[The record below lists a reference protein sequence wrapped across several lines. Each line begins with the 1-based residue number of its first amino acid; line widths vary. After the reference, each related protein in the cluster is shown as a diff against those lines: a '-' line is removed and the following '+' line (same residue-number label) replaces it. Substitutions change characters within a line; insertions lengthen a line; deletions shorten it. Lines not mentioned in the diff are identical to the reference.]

1 MAQLNNINSQNIL
14 SLQNKYSVIQE
25 DQLPKNYKI
34 FPKPIREQEL
44 EKYNVIF
51 FHRLM
56 RKIYGKPT
64 EIEIE
69 RVKKLD
75 GKMGAIGQE
84 WKYFLMTESGNCIQ
98 VATRDKATKVLINFV
113 LREDQ
118 IKPSDKVIKESEKF
132 ATNLIIELKK
142 EKKNFINPKKLFIK
156 NAEIQFYL
164 LHNVYLYNYGSAELV
179 LEIDDNN
186 EKTLKKEFLKYDAR
200 TDDFNNPEKKAY
212 IDKIMLRLGSYYA
225 MGISYY
231 FMSLEGFINIIYH
244 SFLKREYKKL
254 DIYQRLPDLDL
265 KLRLMPALCDGFDN
279 DKTEISAKNLDNF
292 RKLKNYRNH
301 IFHSKIEDSLKKVAF
316 VEDGF
321 FYLCDMDNNKNEF
334 FPSHKM
340 YLEKKDVINV
350 KFIVDEIIDEIVSL
364 MNDKFSKLVKKFILE
379 SPELP
384 YWKDKSGN
392 ISLGNMSSYK

>member
-1 MAQLNNINSQNIL
+1 MAKVYNINSPNIL

-34 FPKPIREQEL
+34 FTEPIREQEL
-44 EKYNVIF
+44 EKYNAIL

-56 RKIYGKPT
+56 RKIYGKPS
-64 EIEIE
+64 EIESE
-69 RVKKLD
+69 EVKQLD

-98 VATRDKATKVLINFV
+98 VATRDKATKVFINFI

-118 IKPSDKVIKESEKF
+118 IKPSGKIIKESEKF
-132 ATNLIIELKK
+132 ATNLIIELEK
-142 EKKNFINPKKLFIK
+142 EKKNFINPKKLFEK
-156 NAEIQFYL
+156 KEGIQLYL

-179 LEIDDNN
+179 LEIADDN
-186 EKTLKKEFLKYDAR
+186 EKTIKKEFLKYDAR
-200 TDDFNNPEKKAY
+200 TNDLNDPEKKAY
-212 IDKIMLRLGSYYA
+212 IDKFQLGLGLYYA

-244 SFLKREYKKL
+244 SFLKREYENL
-254 DIYQRLPDLDL
+254 NLYQRLDLDL
-265 KLRLMPALCDGFDN
+265 KLRLMPSLCDGFEN
-279 DKTEISAKNLDNF
+279 DKTEISAKYLDNF
-292 RKLKNYRNH
+292 IKLKNYRNH
-301 IFHSKIEDSLKKVAF
+301 IFHSKIEDSLKQVAF
-316 VEDGF
+316 VEGGF
-321 FYLCDMDNNKNEF
+321 FYLSDMDKNKNEF

-340 YLEKKDVINV
+340 YLEKKDVLNV
-350 KFIVDEIIDEIVSL
+350 KSIVDKIIDEIVSL
-364 MNDKFSKLVKKFILE
+364 MNDKFSKLVKEFILR

-392 ISLGNMSSYK
+392 ISLGNMSSNK

>member
-1 MAQLNNINSQNIL
+1 MAKVYNINSPNIL

-34 FPKPIREQEL
+34 FTEPIREQEL
-44 EKYNVIF
+44 EKYNAIL

-56 RKIYGKPT
+56 RKIYGKPS
-64 EIEIE
+64 EIESE
-69 RVKKLD
+69 EVKQLD

-98 VATRDKATKVLINFV
+98 VATRDKATKVFINFI

-118 IKPSDKVIKESEKF
+118 IKPSGKIIKESEKF
-132 ATNLIIELKK
+132 ATNLIIELEK
-142 EKKNFINPKKLFIK
+142 EKKNFINPKKLFEK
-156 NAEIQFYL
+156 KEGIQLYL

-179 LEIDDNN
+179 LEIADDN
-186 EKTLKKEFLKYDAR
+186 EKTIKKEFLKYDAR
-200 TDDFNNPEKKAY
+200 TNDLNDPEKKAY
-212 IDKIMLRLGSYYA
+212 IDKFQLGLGLYYA

-244 SFLKREYKKL
+244 SFLKREYENL
-254 DIYQRLPDLDL
+254 NLYQRLDLDL
-265 KLRLMPALCDGFDN
+265 KLRLMPSLCDGFEN
-279 DKTEISAKNLDNF
+279 DKTEISAKYLDNF
-292 RKLKNYRNH
+292 IKSKNYRNH
-301 IFHSKIEDSLKKVAF
+301 IFHSKIEDSLKQVAF
-316 VEDGF
+316 VEGGF
-321 FYLCDMDNNKNEF
+321 FYLCDMDKNKNEF

-340 YLEKKDVINV
+340 YLEKKDVLNV
-350 KFIVDEIIDEIVSL
+350 KSIVDKIIDEIVSL
-364 MNDKFSKLVKKFILE
+364 MNDKFSKLVKEFILR

-392 ISLGNMSSYK
+392 ISLGNMSSNK

>member
-1 MAQLNNINSQNIL
+1 MAKVYNINSPNIL

-34 FPKPIREQEL
+34 FTEPIREQEL
-44 EKYNVIF
+44 EKYNAIL

-56 RKIYGKPT
+56 RKIYGKPS
-64 EIEIE
+64 EIESE
-69 RVKKLD
+69 EVKQLD

-98 VATRDKATKVLINFV
+98 VATRDKATKVFINFI

-118 IKPSDKVIKESEKF
+118 IKPSGKIIKESEKF
-132 ATNLIIELKK
+132 ATNLIIELEK
-142 EKKNFINPKKLFIK
+142 EKKNFINPKKLFEK
-156 NAEIQFYL
+156 KEGIQLYL

-179 LEIDDNN
+179 LEIADDN
-186 EKTLKKEFLKYDAR
+186 EKTIKKEFLKYDAR
-200 TDDFNNPEKKAY
+200 TNDLNDPEKKAY
-212 IDKIMLRLGSYYA
+212 IDKFQLGLGLYYA

-244 SFLKREYKKL
+244 SFLKREYENL
-254 DIYQRLPDLDL
+254 NLYQRLDLNL
-265 KLRLMPALCDGFDN
+265 KLRLMPSLCDGFEN
-279 DKTEISAKNLDNF
+279 DKTEISAKYLDNF
-292 RKLKNYRNH
+292 IKLKNYRNH
-301 IFHSKIEDSLKKVAF
+301 IFHSKIEDSLKQVAF
-316 VEDGF
+316 VEGGF
-321 FYLCDMDNNKNEF
+321 FYLCDMDKNKNEF

-340 YLEKKDVINV
+340 YLEKKDVLNV
-350 KFIVDEIIDEIVSL
+350 KSIVDKIIDEIVSL
-364 MNDKFSKLVKKFILE
+364 MNDKFSKLVKEFILR

-392 ISLGNMSSYK
+392 ISLGNMSSNK

>member
-1 MAQLNNINSQNIL
+1 LAKVYNINSPNIL

-34 FPKPIREQEL
+34 FTEPIREQEL
-44 EKYNVIF
+44 EKYNAIL

-56 RKIYGKPT
+56 RKIYGKPS
-64 EIEIE
+64 EIESE
-69 RVKKLD
+69 EVKQLD

-98 VATRDKATKVLINFV
+98 VATRDKATKVFINFI

-118 IKPSDKVIKESEKF
+118 IKPSGKIIKESEKF
-132 ATNLIIELKK
+132 ATNLIIELEK
-142 EKKNFINPKKLFIK
+142 EKKNFINPKKLFEK
-156 NAEIQFYL
+156 KEGIQLYL

-179 LEIDDNN
+179 LEIADDN
-186 EKTLKKEFLKYDAR
+186 EKTIKKEFLKYDAR
-200 TDDFNNPEKKAY
+200 TNDLNDPEKKAY
-212 IDKIMLRLGSYYA
+212 IDKFQLGLGLYYA

-244 SFLKREYKKL
+244 SFLKREYENL
-254 DIYQRLPDLDL
+254 NLYQRLDLDL
-265 KLRLMPALCDGFDN
+265 KLRLMPSLCDGFEN
-279 DKTEISAKNLDNF
+279 DKTEISAKYLDNF
-292 RKLKNYRNH
+292 IKLKNYRNH
-301 IFHSKIEDSLKKVAF
+301 IFHSKIEDSLKQVAF
-316 VEDGF
+316 VEGGF
-321 FYLCDMDNNKNEF
+321 FYLCDMDKNKNEF

-340 YLEKKDVINV
+340 YLEKKDVLNV
-350 KFIVDEIIDEIVSL
+350 KSIVDKIIDEIVSL
-364 MNDKFSKLVKKFILE
+364 MNDKFSKLVKEFILR

-392 ISLGNMSSYK
+392 ISLGNMSSNK